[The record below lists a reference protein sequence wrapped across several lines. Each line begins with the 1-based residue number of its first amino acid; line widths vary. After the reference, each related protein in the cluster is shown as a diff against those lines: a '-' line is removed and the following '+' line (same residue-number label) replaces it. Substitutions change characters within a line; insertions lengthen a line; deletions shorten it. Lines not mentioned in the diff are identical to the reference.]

1 MCLHRDRDHM
11 WDLLAAGVACL
22 LGLASSSCGA
32 SMEHWNALPRS
43 ERDVYL
49 LCVPYVEQND
59 ANGRC
64 RSAAGGRPSSSCI
77 NGVRNH
83 WASLPTPERR
93 RRWLSQ
99 FGCPGPVIDR
109 GAQAASEPSHCGAL
123 STVPRK
129 SSRRSRCPRSYAAMA
144 GPAMSS

>member
-1 MCLHRDRDHM
+1 
-11 WDLLAAGVACL
+11 
-22 LGLASSSCGA
+22 
-32 SMEHWNALPRS
+32 MEHWTALPRS

-49 LCVPYVEQND
+49 ACVPYVEQND

-64 RSAAGGRPSSSCI
+64 RNASGRPSRSCI

-99 FGCPGPVIDR
+99 FDCPGHVID
-109 GAQAASEPSHCGAL
+109 AASE
-123 STVPRK
+123 
-129 SSRRSRCPRSYAAMA
+129 AA
-144 GPAMSS
+144 SE